1 MFNAKSYAASKRKGY
16 RSGLEVEVQKQLTEA
31 KLDVG
36 YETIKIEWEDLAYR
50 KYTPDF
56 VLPNGVRPSNSPLI
70 PNTAVAFTSM

>member
-16 RSGLEVEVQKQLTEA
+16 RSGLEVEIQKQLTEA

-56 VLPNGVRPSNSPLI
+56 VLPNGVI
-70 PNTAVAFTSM
+70 IETK